1 MRKATLAIAVLSA
14 LALTAC
20 QKQEEQTNPAE
31 EVKSETT
38 AAVAA
43 EASNTGET
51 NSEYTTESQKHSYA
65 LGASMGLFAK
75 NRLDQQKELEIEYDE
90 AALLAGFQDGLADKT
105 AFTLPELQGF
115 TRAADMILQAKQTEK
130 ANASAASNI
139 AEGAAYLAENAK
151 KEGVVTTESGLQYEV
166 LTEGEGASPAG
177 PTSTVKVHYRG
188 TLLDGTEFDSSYS
201 RGQPATFP
209 LNRVIAGWTEGL
221 QLMKEGAKYRF
232 HIPSELAYGERS
244 TGKITPNA
252 TLIFDVELLEVIEP
266 ASE

>member
-20 QKQEEQTNPAE
+20 QKQEEQTSPAE
-31 EVKSETT
+31 EVKSEASTT
-38 AAVAA
+38 VAA
-43 EASNTGET
+43 EAPATGED
-51 NSEYTTESQKHSYA
+51 NKYTTESQKHSYA

-75 NRLDQQKELEIEYDE
+75 NRLDQQKDLEIEYDE
-90 AALLAGFQDGLADKT
+90 AALLEGFKNGLDDNT
-105 AFTLPELQGF
+105 AFTLSELQGF
-115 TRAADMILQAKQTEK
+115 TRAADMVLQAKQTEK

-139 AEGAAYLAENAK
+139 AEGAEYLAANAK

-166 LTEGEGASPAG
+166 LTEGEGVSPAG